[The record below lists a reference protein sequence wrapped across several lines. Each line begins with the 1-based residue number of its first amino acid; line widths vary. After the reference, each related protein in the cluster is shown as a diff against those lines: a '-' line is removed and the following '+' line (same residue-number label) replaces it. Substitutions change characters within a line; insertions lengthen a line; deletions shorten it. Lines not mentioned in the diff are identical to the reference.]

1 MVLNKLKSRSIKRSK
16 RAKHGKY
23 SKRKGRVRVYH
34 QKYKKHYTR
43 KYGKQIQRRIRSKKG
58 GELTLNIPNM
68 NTPVTILYRYFARI
82 TKPNEDSFR
91 EDDKQEQITMY
102 TQQDTPNSIFIA
114 RCPSKDCST
123 ETGAQ
128 IMKIDDKSLKKD
140 ASKNEYSFSSDG
152 IKYKI
157 KIDDGIGGV
166 GVTLLDVFDAY
177 TRLKKSEVKEAAEEP
192 AKAPVEPVSKS
203 ETLAKAP
210 VKTPV
215 VPVDTSEAPE
225 TTPTDVKTPQMS
237 EKNKK
242 FQDLMDSINFLQ
254 PGIDDIIKML
264 KVTNE
269 TTCSFFCNP
278 DECDKTMLE
287 KLRQKYMEKIKNN
300 NSVSETD
307 DAIGIFYDTLDENLF
322 LILENFYVQSQILTK
337 EKLKELFDKC
347 HQTISYSSLTD
358 SRSTRKNLHGI
369 INTLYK
375 KIRDSIQK
383 NDSYLQQNFENMKKL
398 LDLLNSMTP
407 ANMKKLLD
415 LLDYMT
421 PANMKK
427 LLDLLDSMTPA
438 NMKKL
443 LQLLNSM
450 TPENIGII
458 LQALNTKFNISNS
471 GGVVLANSDHS
482 MGLLLSYHLK
492 LDAESM
498 SKLLDFYSFSEIKKN
513 VDTNRKIVRYDIICH
528 KYKGE
533 QTPLLKS
540 ISIGKEDSSTCK
552 AIEVLNESIEI
563 FTSFLKNISEYKKI
577 NVYIDVRHEYDE
589 NLFKADDECRHRHYQ
604 GGGKRKTLKKKR
616 LVNSRRKTM
625 IKQ

>member
-177 TRLKKSEVKEAAEEP
+177 TRTKKSEVKEAAEEP
-192 AKAPVEPVSKS
+192 AKTPVEPVEIS
-203 ETLAKAP
+203 EAPAEAP

-225 TTPTDVKTPQMS
+225 TTPADVKTPQMS

-242 FQDLMDSINFLQ
+242 FQELMDSINFLQ
-254 PGIDDIIKML
+254 PGIDDIRKML

-337 EKLKELFDKC
+337 EKLKELFNQC

-358 SRSTRKNLHGI
+358 PRSTRKNLHGI

-383 NDSYLQQNFENMKKL
+383 NDSYLQENFENMKKL
-398 LDLLNSMTP
+398 LDLLN
-407 ANMKKLLD
+407 
-415 LLDYMT
+415 
-421 PANMKK
+421 
-427 LLDLLDSMTPA
+427 SMTPA

-498 SKLLDFYSFSEIKKN
+498 SKLLDFYSFSEIKQS
-513 VDTNRKIVRYDIICH
+513 VDPKSKIVRYDIICH

-563 FTSFLKNISEYKKI
+563 FTSFLKNISEYKK
-577 NVYIDVRHEYDE
+577 NKVYIDVRHEYDE
-589 NLFKADDECRHRHYQ
+589 NLFKADDECRLRHYQ